1 MFTDSCNSHM
11 MLIASIQY
19 LQLFFFLVS
28 SYQLIQ
34 RKKDPNWETH
44 NGFVHYI
51 SRLNKVK
58 LQVKLHGGPDTKTR
72 LQKIP

>member
-34 RKKDPNWETH
+34 RKKDPNWGNTQW
-44 NGFVHYI
+44 F
-51 SRLNKVK
+51 RA
-58 LQVKLHGGPDTKTR
+58 LHITFEQGEIAG
-72 LQKIP
+72 